1 MFYDSLKIFFKRF
14 PILWKFL
21 VWLKRYI
28 IDLSRLKDVLM
39 MMILLHV
46 WPEQTYRFSTRKFLP
61 SKKNKFSKHSKPT
74 IPYELLKSKGSVIQR
89 MKEINIIGRGGS
101 FDINNL
107 EKINGPIFLVGFWE
121 PLKTDNNGHVF
132 YSTKLGSD
140 WGTLIKEKSWV
151 TSINEKTDP
160 KSLKEIKNENITYI
174 HSDKEVVELLI
185 KNGHNVL
192 LASNYATDKD
202 GNLFPMNK
210 ELEPAN
216 TSLIDNNQ
224 CKLISISEKIL
235 KPPLLPPHPFWAQTG
250 SFIPAICSLLF
261 FSDKIN
267 VYGWDFF
274 LGSSPEKMSYWKL
287 IFNMYSYKADKA
299 RSRSHFEEA
308 LINFYYGY
316 QFSKLPNVKIHG
328 YMGQLDKHEKLIKK
342 IEKVFFN

>member
-1 MFYDSLKIFFKRF
+1 MFYDSLKTFFKRF

-21 VWLKRYI
+21 VWLKNHI

-39 MMILLHV
+39 MMILLHL

-74 IPYELLKSKGSVIQR
+74 IPYELLKSKSSVIER

-101 FDINNL
+101 FDLNNL
-107 EKINGPIFLVGFWE
+107 EKINGPIFLVGFWG
-121 PLKTDNNGHVF
+121 PLKIDNNGHVI
-132 YSTKLGSD
+132 YSIERKGI
-140 WGTLIKEKSWV
+140 WWAHVNKKV
-151 TSINEKTDP
+151 DP

-174 HSDKEVVELLI
+174 INVEIAELFI
-185 KNGHNVL
+185 KNGHNVIL
-192 LASNYATDKD
+192 SHNYATDKD
-202 GNLFPMNK
+202 GNLYPMDK
-210 ELEPAN
+210 TWLKPEKF
-216 TSLIDNNQ
+216 SFIDNKQ

-235 KPPLLPPHPFWAQTG
+235 KPPLLPPYPFWAQTG

-261 FSDKIN
+261 FADKIN

-274 LGSSPEKMSYWKL
+274 LESSPEKMSYWKL
-287 IFNMYSYKADKA
+287 FFNMYKYKLDKI

-328 YMGQLDKHEKLIKK
+328 HMGQLGEHEKLIKN